1 MKNKKAFTLIELLYP
16 APISRI
22 ETLRDDEARGGFTL
36 IELLVVVLI
45 IGILAAVALPQ
56 YKVAV
61 GKAYWSEMVTLAG
74 SMKQA
79 QERYYLANGAY
90 ANTQDELDIAL
101 PIRTAIASGNHFFT
115 PSGLYVRL
123 YYYGIVVDS
132 NTRFPGVRL
141 IWNWDHAANRPG
153 ERACYAIAT
162 NNNANELCRRVSQ
175 RTPLPGTTDGYKVY
189 YID

>member
-1 MKNKKAFTLIELLYP
+1 MKNTQA
-16 APISRI
+16 
-22 ETLRDDEARGGFTL
+22 FTL

-74 SMKQA
+74 TIKQA

-90 ANTQDELDIAL
+90 ATTQDELDIAL
-101 PIRTAIASGNHFFT
+101 PIKTAIASGNHFYT

-123 YYYGIVVDS
+123 YYYGIVVSS
-132 NTRFPGVRL
+132 NTRFPGVQL
-141 IWNWDHAANRPG
+141 IWNWDHSDYRPG
-153 ERACYAIAT
+153 KRDCYAIAT

-175 RTPLPGTTDGYKVY
+175 HAPLPSTSEGYKVY